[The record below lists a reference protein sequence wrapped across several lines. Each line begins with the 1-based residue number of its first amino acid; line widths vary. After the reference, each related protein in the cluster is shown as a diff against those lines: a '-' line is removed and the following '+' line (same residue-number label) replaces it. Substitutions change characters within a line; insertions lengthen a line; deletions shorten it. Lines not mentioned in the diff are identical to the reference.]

1 MIDTT
6 SSRHSAN
13 RCLLLAASAAQ
24 EVDEVFD
31 AISYCKG
38 GSISANM
45 ADVCV
50 CVILSTNSICPP
62 ALLLP
67 TSLEAETHSTKGYT
81 ICWFPFA
88 KVL

>member
-1 MIDTT
+1 MKFLMPSPI
-6 SSRHSAN
+6 A
-13 RCLLLAASAAQ
+13 
-24 EVDEVFD
+24 
-31 AISYCKG
+31 K
-38 GSISANM
+38 
-45 ADVCV
+45 ADLYQRIWRMCVCV